1 MPIITINQLVNEYC
15 QLRDRQYAVYTNC
28 AKQYGLTTNELFV
41 LDILWFSNNGC
52 TQKEIC
58 DRLSANKQTIAAV
71 IKRFLKKG
79 YIVFEKG
86 STDRRNKPINFTE
99 TGRKYAQKIIPI
111 AAKAENQ
118 AMEEL
123 GLKKALNLVKL
134 TTTFTENM
142 EKYFAKIKKN

>member
-1 MPIITINQLVNEYC
+1 M
-15 QLRDRQYAVYTNC
+15 
-28 AKQYGLTTNELFV
+28 
-41 LDILWFSNNGC
+41 
-52 TQKEIC
+52 
-58 DRLSANKQTIAAV
+58 
-71 IKRFLKKG
+71 KKG